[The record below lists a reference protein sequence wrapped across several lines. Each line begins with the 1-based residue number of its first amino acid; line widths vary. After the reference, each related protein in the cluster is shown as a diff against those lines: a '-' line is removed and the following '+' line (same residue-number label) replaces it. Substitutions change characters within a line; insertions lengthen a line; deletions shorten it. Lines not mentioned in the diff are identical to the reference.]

1 MNYIQVGI
9 LGKTHGLKGEL
20 KFRIEEEYID
30 DFNEAKV
37 IFIKNKGHHAP
48 YFIESI
54 RSSSI
59 IKFEDTDN
67 VEAAKILQSLPI
79 FLKEEDI
86 SIAAAEPLEEL
97 IYQYIKGYKMIDDLL
112 GELGEI
118 QAVEAYP
125 QQEIAIVS
133 YQNKEVLIPLNEFVI
148 LNIDE
153 DCQEVRVSLPEG
165 LLEI

>member
-9 LGKTHGLKGEL
+9 LGRTHGLKGEL

-30 DFNEAKV
+30 DFNEANV

-148 LNIDE
+148 LDIDE
-153 DCQEVRVSLPEG
+153 NSQEVRVSLPEG

>member
-30 DFNEAKV
+30 DFNEANV

-153 DCQEVRVSLPEG
+153 NSQEVRVSLPEG

>member
-30 DFNEAKV
+30 DFNEANV

-67 VEAAKILQSLPI
+67 VEEAKILQSLPI

-133 YQNKEVLIPLNEFVI
+133 YQNKDVLIPLNEFVI

-153 DCQEVRVSLPEG
+153 NRQEVRVSLPEG

>member
-9 LGKTHGLKGEL
+9 LGRTHGLKGEL

-30 DFNEAKV
+30 DFNEANV

-133 YQNKEVLIPLNEFVI
+133 YQNKEVLIPLNEFII
-148 LNIDE
+148 LDIDE
-153 DCQEVRVSLPEG
+153 NSQEVRVSLPEG